1 MGPKADP
8 SQKTVASNRR
18 ALHDYE
24 ILERFEAGIVLTGSE
39 VKSLRGGRG
48 SLSEA
53 YGRVQG
59 SEVWLEGMHIPPYE
73 QGEKRGYDPVRRR
86 KLLLHR
92 NEIERLIGKTQERG
106 LTLVPL
112 RVYFSHGL
120 AKLEVGLGRGKRQFE
135 KRQATLEREHRR
147 LLARLAPPFGVRC
160 VSTAFKAAASPP
172 HSENV

>member
-1 MGPKADP
+1 VGLKADP

-24 ILERFEAGIVLTGSE
+24 ILDRFEAGIVLTGSE

-59 SEVWLEGMHIPPYE
+59 GEVWLEGMHVPPYE
-73 QGEKRGYDPVRRR
+73 QGEKRGYDPIRRR

-120 AKLEVGLGRGKRQFE
+120 AKVEVGLGRGKRQFE
-135 KRQATLEREHRR
+135 KRQTTLEREHRR
-147 LLARLAPPFGVRC
+147 EMDRAARRRR
-160 VSTAFKAAASPP
+160 
-172 HSENV
+172 

>member
-1 MGPKADP
+1 VGPKADP

-59 SEVWLEGMHIPPYE
+59 GEAWLEGMHIPPYE
-73 QGEKRGYDPVRRR
+73 QGEKRGYEPVRRR

-120 AKLEVGLGRGKRQFE
+120 AKVEVGLARGKRQFE

-147 LLARLAPPFGVRC
+147 EMEQAARRRR
-160 VSTAFKAAASPP
+160 
-172 HSENV
+172 

>member
-1 MGPKADP
+1 VGLKADP

-24 ILERFEAGIVLTGSE
+24 ILDRFEAGIVLTGSE

-48 SLSEA
+48 SLSES

-59 SEVWLEGMHIPPYE
+59 GEVWLEGMHIPPYE
-73 QGEKRGYDPVRRR
+73 QGEKRGYDPIRRR

-120 AKLEVGLGRGKRQFE
+120 AKVEVGLGRGKRQFE
-135 KRQATLEREHRR
+135 KRQTTLEREHRR
-147 LLARLAPPFGVRC
+147 EMDRAARRRR
-160 VSTAFKAAASPP
+160 
-172 HSENV
+172 

>member
-1 MGPKADP
+1 MGLKADP

-24 ILERFEAGIVLTGSE
+24 ILDRFEAGIVLTGSE

-59 SEVWLEGMHIPPYE
+59 GEVWLEGMHIPPYE
-73 QGEKRGYDPVRRR
+73 QGEKRGYDPIRRR

-120 AKLEVGLGRGKRQFE
+120 AKVEVGLGRGKRQFE
-135 KRQATLEREHRR
+135 KRQTTLEREHRR
-147 LLARLAPPFGVRC
+147 EMDRAARRRR
-160 VSTAFKAAASPP
+160 
-172 HSENV
+172 

>member
-1 MGPKADP
+1 MSLKAVP

-24 ILERFEAGIVLTGSE
+24 ILDRFEAGIVLTGSE

-59 SEVWLEGMHIPPYE
+59 GEVWLEGMHIPPYE
-73 QGEKRGYDPVRRR
+73 QGEKRGYDPIRRR

-120 AKLEVGLGRGKRQFE
+120 AKVEVGLGRGKRQFE
-135 KRQATLEREHRR
+135 KRQTTLEREHRR
-147 LLARLAPPFGVRC
+147 EMDRAARRRR
-160 VSTAFKAAASPP
+160 
-172 HSENV
+172 

>member
-1 MGPKADP
+1 VGLKADP

-24 ILERFEAGIVLTGSE
+24 ILDRFEAGIVLTGSE

-59 SEVWLEGMHIPPYE
+59 GEVWLEGMHIPPYE
-73 QGEKRGYDPVRRR
+73 QGETRGYDPIRRR

-106 LTLVPL
+106 LTLVAL

-120 AKLEVGLGRGKRQFE
+120 AKVEVGLGRGKRQFE
-135 KRQATLEREHRR
+135 KRQTTLEREHRR
-147 LLARLAPPFGVRC
+147 EMDRAARRRR
-160 VSTAFKAAASPP
+160 
-172 HSENV
+172 

>member
-1 MGPKADP
+1 VGLKADP
-8 SQKTVASNRR
+8 SHKTVVSNRR

-59 SEVWLEGMHIPPYE
+59 GEVWLEGMHIPPYE
-73 QGEKRGYDPVRRR
+73 QGEKRGYDPIRRR

-120 AKLEVGLGRGKRQFE
+120 AKVEVGLGRGKRQFE

-147 LLARLAPPFGVRC
+147 EMDQTARRRR
-160 VSTAFKAAASPP
+160 
-172 HSENV
+172 

>member
-1 MGPKADP
+1 VGPKADP

-39 VKSLRGGRG
+39 VKSLRGGHG

-59 SEVWLEGMHIPPYE
+59 GEVWLEGMHIPPYE
-73 QGEKRGYDPVRRR
+73 QGDKRGHEPVRRR

-120 AKLEVGLGRGKRQFE
+120 AKVEVGLGRGKRQYE

-147 LLARLAPPFGVRC
+147 EMEQAARRRR
-160 VSTAFKAAASPP
+160 
-172 HSENV
+172 

>member
-1 MGPKADP
+1 MGLKADP

-24 ILERFEAGIVLTGSE
+24 ILDRFEAGIVLTGSE

-73 QGEKRGYDPVRRR
+73 QGEKRGYDPIRRR

-120 AKLEVGLGRGKRQFE
+120 AKVEVGLGRGKRQFE
-135 KRQATLEREHRR
+135 KRQTTLEREHRR
-147 LLARLAPPFGVRC
+147 EMDRAARRRR
-160 VSTAFKAAASPP
+160 
-172 HSENV
+172 